1 MLKTGRKGLQA
12 LFFLLNNYMDILLLM
27 LLLQIKHWYADFFI
41 QTYDQTVKKGV
52 YGDLVGLSHS
62 LDHMLWTMFALFAF
76 SLYQYLP
83 LADVLIISAV
93 EAVIHYHIDWFK
105 VKFGSKDSTTPR
117 YWREFGLDQ
126 FAHQVTYLGIIWYF
140 LI

>member
-1 MLKTGRKGLQA
+1 
-12 LFFLLNNYMDILLLM
+12 MDILLLM
-27 LLLQIKHWYADFFI
+27 FLLQVKHWYADFCI

-62 LDHMLWTMFALFAF
+62 LDHMLWTLFALFAF
-76 SLYQYLP
+76 SMYQYIP
-83 LADVLIISAV
+83 LATVLIVSII
-93 EAVIHYHIDWFK
+93 EAVVHYHIDYFK
-105 VKFGSKDSTTPR
+105 IRYGIKDHTTQR

-126 FAHQVTYLGIIWYF
+126 FAHQACYLVIIWYI